1 MFLEKVRHYRKM
13 SLFLPVIAFLLP
25 LVSCGGKG
33 VAQNSAAV
41 KPTIN
46 IVATSSYEKI
56 VNIVR
61 DQLTKRGFTVNVNLQ
76 PDYSSFQAQVDGG
89 AYDLAISGW
98 TTVTGNP
105 DYAVRSLM
113 KTGADY
119 NKGGID
125 DARVNELM
133 DRAASQT
140 AEEYIA
146 TYAELERHIVDEK
159 AYFVPL
165 YRGIKTQGVNIE
177 ILDLSTVRISQARS
191 MVWEKIEFNDRSK
204 NEQDPV
210 YLAQAA
216 SDLTSLDPVKANDG
230 SINQLNSNMYVR
242 VVNLTDDDK
251 VIPDGSRSWQF
262 AIEDGNENYYFVL
275 RDDINFAKVVNLQ
288 SADTGVRVGGE
299 DAVFS
304 LSRAR
309 DRNSVP
315 NHRTYTLHESM
326 KEITLVTD
334 LAELE
339 NVKTAGGTSIKET
352 LESRTTGPIRGLTG
366 DKTRANNKNGVYQVV
381 KVTTNRPFPQV
392 LNYLAHQSAGIVSR
406 QQVEAVNTYDIAA
419 YDITKDTAYG
429 DQAAVIEGPSYNNHL
444 WTSGPY
450 IMTKKNDYQAEFM
463 RNPGYMPG
471 TEYYPRIKNYVMRFI
486 ADTDSQLSA
495 LRAGEIYVLYSVPE
509 AKIDLVKS
517 DPKLRLQECGSNAV
531 TYGYFNLAA
540 ASNVNLRRAVLYS
553 INQDEITSVYDNR
566 VFRAYSTLAPLV
578 NTGNVLIADP
588 EKAAAY
594 LAEYAAG
601 R

>member
-1 MFLEKVRHYRKM
+1 MVLEKVRHYKKM
-13 SLFLPVIAFLLP
+13 YLSLPVLALLLP

-33 VAQNSAAV
+33 EAQNSAAV
-41 KPTIN
+41 KPVISLLSMS
-46 IVATSSYEKI
+46 ASEKI
-56 VNIVR
+56 VNIAR

-76 PDYSSFQAQVDGG
+76 PDYSSFRALVDGG

-119 NKGGID
+119 NMGGID
-125 DARVNELM
+125 DARVNELV

-140 AEEYIA
+140 AEEYVA
-146 TYAELERHIVDEK
+146 TYAELERYIIDEK

-177 ILDLSTVRISQARS
+177 VLDLSTVRISQARS

-204 NEQDPV
+204 NETDPV

-251 VIPDGSRSWQF
+251 VIPDGSLSWQF

-309 DRNSVP
+309 DRTSVP

-326 KEITLVTD
+326 KEITLVTG

-339 NVKTAGGTSIKET
+339 NVKTAGGKSIKET
-352 LESRTTGPIRGLTG
+352 LESRTPAPIRSLTG
-366 DKTRANNKNGVYQVV
+366 DKTRADNKNGVYQVI
-381 KVTTNRPFPQV
+381 KVTTSRPFPQV

-429 DQAAVIEGPSYNNHL
+429 DQSAVIEGPLYNNHL

-450 IMTKKNDYQAEFM
+450 IMVKKNDYQAEFM

-471 TEYYPRIKNYVMRFI
+471 TEYYPRIKNYLRRFI

-531 TYGYFNLAA
+531 TYGYFNLSS

-553 INQDEITSVYDNR
+553 INQDEIMSVYDNR

-578 NTGNVLIADP
+578 NTGNVLTEDP
-588 EKAAAY
+588 DKVTKY